1 MTDRA
6 ATDRRNKQA
15 ERARKR
21 AAGLV
26 PLEVWCLPQ
35 HKDAIRKVAH
45 DMTVATPPTAGVA
58 TPQKGKE

>member
-1 MTDRA
+1 MTAPTAADR
-6 ATDRRNKQA
+6 KKA

-45 DMTVATPPTAGVA
+45 DLAGATPPTAGVA
-58 TPQKGKE
+58 TPQKGKG